1 MAVNTAGVTVS
12 TAVPEM
18 SPEVAVMVVAPDPLA
33 VAVASPCEPEVLETV
48 AVEVIDD
55 DHVTELVR
63 SAVLKLEYVPVAA
76 NCWVWPWAIDTATGD
91 TAMVTNTAGVTVS
104 TAVPEMSP
112 EVAVMVVAPD
122 PLVVAVA
129 SPCEPEVLETVAV
142 EVTEDDLVTDEVRLA
157 VLKLEY
163 VPVAANCWVW
173 PWAIDAATGDTA
185 ILTSTAGVTVSTA
198 VPEMSPE
205 VAVMVVAP
213 DPLAV
218 AVASP
223 CDPAVLETVA
233 VEVIDD
239 DHVTD
244 ELRLAVFRLE

>member
-1 MAVNTAGVTVS
+1 MPVAANCWVWPWAIDAATGETLMLTSTAGVTVS

-18 SPEVAVMVVAPDPLA
+18 SPEVAVMVVAPSPLA
-33 VAVASPCEPEVLETV
+33 VAVASPREPEVFETV
-48 AVEVIDD
+48 AVPVTDD
-55 DHVTELVR
+55 DH
-63 SAVLKLEYVPVAA
+63 
-76 NCWVWPWAIDTATGD
+76 
-91 TAMVTNTAGVTVS
+91 
-104 TAVPEMSP
+104 
-112 EVAVMVVAPD
+112 
-122 PLVVAVA
+122 
-129 SPCEPEVLETVAV
+129 
-142 EVTEDDLVTDEVRLA
+142 VTDEVRLA
-157 VLKLEY
+157 VLRLEY

-239 DHVTD
+239 DHDT
-244 ELRLAVFRLE
+244 ELVRLAVLKLE